1 METWIKK
8 QNFGELTVDF
18 EELELVLGELLEQ
31 LVDAEKVDGEK
42 PVQLTFNLKFE
53 KNGDFFIENIGNKYS
68 LRQKKLPVATEVL
81 ADIVE
86 DAQNLVVTAELGGF
100 EETDLNLEVFANKLV
115 VFSKSNHELKKEFLL
130 FSPVETQ
137 IVKSVFKNGI
147 IEVVLKKK
155 TQ

>member
-1 METWIKK
+1 M
-8 QNFGELTVDF
+8 
-18 EELELVLGELLEQ
+18 
-31 LVDAEKVDGEK
+31 
-42 PVQLTFNLKFE
+42 
-53 KNGDFFIENIGNKYS
+53 
-68 LRQKKLPVATEVL
+68 RQKKLPVATEVL